1 MNIHSIER
9 VFISSFQAYLQE
21 MTNMTAQTTQRLA
34 QIAVTVQ
41 FLALVRTLL
50 EFFRLKNL
58 EGSSFT
64 PVLAEPYVLGGV
76 IAATCTWLGVT
87 AYMLHRYLVTALI
100 GAGTVLV
107 LIVFK
112 MLYVQ

>member
-1 MNIHSIER
+1 MNVHSIEQ
-9 VFISSFQAYLQE
+9 VFISSFQE
-21 MTNMTAQTTQRLA
+21 MIDMTAQTTQRLA

-58 EGSSFT
+58 EGPSFT
-64 PVLAEPYVLGGV
+64 ISLGEPYLIGGV
-76 IAATCTWLGVT
+76 IAAICTWLGVT
-87 AYMLHRYLVTALI
+87 AYMLNRYMVTALI

>member
-1 MNIHSIER
+1 
-9 VFISSFQAYLQE
+9 

-58 EGSSFT
+58 EGPSFT
-64 PVLAEPYVLGGV
+64 LSLGEPYVMGGV
-76 IAATCTWLGVT
+76 IAAICAWLGVT
-87 AYMLHRYLVTALI
+87 AYMLNRHMVTALI
-100 GAGTVLV
+100 GIGTVV
-107 LIVFK
+107 ILIVYK
-112 MLYVQ
+112 MLYIA

>member
-1 MNIHSIER
+1 
-9 VFISSFQAYLQE
+9 

-58 EGSSFT
+58 EGPSFT
-64 PVLAEPYVLGGV
+64 ISLGEPYLIGGV
-76 IAATCTWLGVT
+76 IAAICTWLGVT
-87 AYMLHRYLVTALI
+87 AYMLNRYMVTALI

>member
-1 MNIHSIER
+1 MAN
-9 VFISSFQAYLQE
+9 L
-21 MTNMTAQTTQRLA
+21 TAQTTQRLA

-58 EGSSFT
+58 EGPAFT
-64 PVLAEPYVLGGV
+64 LSLGEPYLIGGV
-76 IAATCTWLGVT
+76 IAAICTWLGVT
-87 AYMLHRYLVTALI
+87 AYMLSRYVVTALI